1 MKSTIAVLLANM
13 GFVLQLSGIFILL
26 PIGVSFFLNETNATV
41 ALFISATA
49 FLALG
54 FITNALCEKQ
64 EMTYRQSCILVVSV
78 FIILSLIGSIP
89 YLYLSL
95 PTSNLLQTVT
105 DSIFESV
112 SGFTTT
118 GFSVIPD
125 LSVLPQSIILYRGLT
140 QFIGGIGIVIVLLS
154 FFYPEAKLREFAKS
168 MGLSNGNYKIKK
180 TFMVIVSLYCAF
192 ALAMILI
199 GYFWGYHDLISLS
212 CMVFGAISTGGF
224 APFADVSQLLTQ
236 APFNVIIPASMIFG
250 SINLLLFTNL
260 SKRKFKEFL
269 NSQIVVFLIITT
281 IAALLVYYF
290 YDLGLYSSWFT
301 VVSAMSSTGFAV
313 LSIPALDNTVIMLLV
328 VLMFIGGSSFS
339 TTGGIKIYRLMVML
353 ASVKKAAVYTVT
365 GKDEKVHVLGK
376 SYLNSEI
383 VQIAVVV
390 FLSAVTIFIAS
401 LVVSFYGFEPMAA
414 IFEVTSAFGTTG
426 LSMGIVGP
434 NLTIELKWLFMLIM
448 LIGRVEI
455 LSFLVVFTRGKERP
469 MIASQAYEEPPVVTI
484 AADE

>member
-26 PIGVSFFLNETNATV
+26 PIVVSFLRNETNATV

-49 FLALG
+49 FMALG
-54 FITNALCEKQ
+54 FLTNALCEKK
-64 EMTYRQSCILVVSV
+64 EMTYRQSCLLIVSV
-78 FIILSLIGSIP
+78 FVILSLIGSIP

-95 PTSNLLQTVT
+95 PSSNLLQTVT
-105 DSIFESV
+105 DCIFESV

-140 QFIGGIGIVIVLLS
+140 QFIGGIGVVIVLLS

-168 MGLSNGNYKIKK
+168 MGLSNGEHKIKK
-180 TFMVIVSLYCAF
+180 TFLVIVSLYCAF
-192 ALAMILI
+192 TLAMILI
-199 GYFWGYHDLISLS
+199 GYLWGYHDLISLS

-224 APFADVSQLLTQ
+224 APFADVSNLLAQ

-250 SINLLLFTNL
+250 STNLLLFTRL
-260 SKRKFKEFL
+260 RQREFKDFL
-269 NSQIVVFLIITT
+269 NSQIVVFMIITT
-281 IAALLVYYF
+281 ISAFLVFQF
-290 YDLGLYSSWFT
+290 YNIDFYSAWFT
-301 VVSAMSSTGFAV
+301 VVSAMSSTGFAILPV
-313 LSIPALDNTVIMLLV
+313 QSLNSSILMLLI

-339 TTGGIKIYRLMVML
+339 TTGGIKIYRLMVLL
-353 ASVKKAAVYTVT
+353 ASVKKAVTYTVT

-383 VQIAVVV
+383 VQIAALV
-390 FLSAVTIFIAS
+390 FISAVLIYCSS
-401 LVVSFYGFEPMAA
+401 LVLTFYGFAPLDSL
-414 IFEVTSAFGTTG
+414 FEITSAFGTTG

-434 NLTIELKWLFMLIM
+434 NLAIELKWLFMFVM
-448 LIGRVEI
+448 LLGRVEL
-455 LSFLVVFTRGKERP
+455 LSFLVIFSRGKERP
-469 MIASQAYEEPPVVTI
+469 MIASRSLEEPAVITI
-484 AADE
+484 TADE

>member
-13 GFVLQLSGIFILL
+13 GFILQLSGIFMLV
-26 PIGVSFFLNETNATV
+26 PIVVSFILNETNASV

-54 FITNALCEKQ
+54 FMTNALCEKR
-64 EMTYRQSCILVVSV
+64 EMTYRQSCILIVSV
-78 FIILSLIGSIP
+78 FIILSLIGAIP

-95 PTSNLLQTVT
+95 PSSNMLQTVT

-125 LSVLPQSIILYRGLT
+125 LAALPQSIILYRGLT

-168 MGLSNGNYKIKK
+168 MGLSNGEHKIKK
-180 TFMVIVSLYCAF
+180 TFLVIVCLYCAF
-192 ALAMILI
+192 TLAMILI

-236 APFNVIIPASMIFG
+236 TPFNVIIPASMIFG
-250 SINLLLFTNL
+250 STNLLLFTHL
-260 SKRKFKEFL
+260 RQRKFKDFL
-269 NSQIVVFLIITT
+269 NSQIVVFLIVTT
-281 IAALLVYYF
+281 IVAFLVYYF
-290 YDLGLYSSWFT
+290 YNIELYASWFT
-301 VVSAMSSTGFAV
+301 VVSAMSSTGFAIV
-313 LSIPALDNTVIMLLV
+313 SIPSLNSSILMILI

-339 TTGGIKIYRLMVML
+339 TTGGIKIYRLLVML
-353 ASVKKAAVYTVT
+353 ASVKKAVVYTVT
-365 GKDEKVHVLGK
+365 GKDQKVQVLGK
-376 SYLNSEI
+376 GYLNSEV
-383 VQIAVVV
+383 VQISVLV
-390 FLSAVTIFIAS
+390 FLSAITVYVSS
-401 LVVSFYGFEPMAA
+401 LIVSFYGFAPMDAL
-414 IFEVTSAFGTTG
+414 FETTSAFGTTG

-434 NLTIELKWLFMLIM
+434 SLALELKWLFMFVM
-448 LIGRVEI
+448 LLGRVEL
-455 LSFLVVFTRGKERP
+455 LSFLVIFTRGKERP
-469 MIASQAYEEPPVVTI
+469 MIASATYEEPPVVTI
-484 AADE
+484 TADA

>member
-26 PIGVSFFLNETNATV
+26 PIVVSFLFNETDATV

-54 FITNALCEKQ
+54 FMTNALCEKK

-78 FIILSLIGSIP
+78 FIILSLVGSIP

-95 PTSNLLQTVT
+95 PSSNMLQTVT

-125 LSVLPQSIILYRGLT
+125 LSALPQSIILYRGLT
-140 QFIGGIGIVIVLLS
+140 QFIGGLGIVIVLLS

-168 MGLSNGNYKIKK
+168 IGLSNGNYKIKK

-192 ALAMILI
+192 TLAMILI

-224 APFADVSQLLTQ
+224 APFNDVSQLLTQ

-250 SINLLLFTNL
+250 SINLLLFMHIT
-260 SKRKFKEFL
+260 KRKFKEFL
-269 NSQIVVFLIITT
+269 NSQIVVFLIVTL
-281 IAALLVYYF
+281 IAGLLVYYL
-290 YDLGLYSSWFT
+290 YDLDLYTAWFT

-313 LSIPALDNTVIMLLV
+313 LPIPALDSTVIMLLV

-376 SYLNSEI
+376 GYLNSEI
-383 VQIAVVV
+383 VQIAVLV
-390 FLSAVTIFIAS
+390 FLSALTIFVAS
-401 LVVSFYGFEPMAA
+401 MVVSFYGFEPMTA

-426 LSMGIVGP
+426 LSMGVVGP
-434 NLTIELKWLFMLIM
+434 SLAIELKWLFMLIM

-455 LSFLVVFTRGKERP
+455 ISFLVIFTRGKERP
-469 MIASQAYEEPPVVTI
+469 MIASQTYEEPPVVTI
-484 AADE
+484 AADD